1 MKYAYYP
8 GCSLRE
14 SAQEFDVSVRAVM
27 ERLGA
32 EIEEIPDWTCCGA
45 SAAESV
51 DHNLSLAL
59 PARNLALAE
68 KAMPGLDVLVP
79 CSACYLNL
87 LKLQRNVLAD
97 KSVMAQ
103 TNALLGDEGLAY
115 TGKTGRVRHLLDVLL
130 NDIGPEAVRAK
141 VEKPLHGLTVAPYYG
156 CQILR
161 PYRVFDDPERPSSME
176 PILSA
181 LGATIHPWTMG
192 GRCCGASLMATH
204 KEAALV
210 SVGEILRAAAA
221 APPDGQ
227 EDEAGGGADVIATV
241 CPMCQMNLDAY
252 QKQALREGGLGVAGR
267 PVTVLY
273 LSQLIGLA
281 FGLSAQQILLEKN
294 LAVTEAFRE
303 KLVHPKELSTA
314 AVTTA

>member
-1 MKYAYYP
+1 
-8 GCSLRE
+8 
-14 SAQEFDVSVRAVM
+14 
-27 ERLGA
+27 
-32 EIEEIPDWTCCGA
+32 
-45 SAAESV
+45 
-51 DHNLSLAL
+51 
-59 PARNLALAE
+59 
-68 KAMPGLDVLVP
+68 VLVP

-97 KSVMAQ
+97 KSVMAE
-103 TNALLGDEGLAY
+103 TNALLSDEGLAY

-181 LGATIHPWTMG
+181 LGAAIHPWSMG

-221 APPDGQ
+221 AAPPGGQ
-227 EDEAGGGADVIATV
+227 EDEEGGGADVIATV

-252 QKQALREGGLGVAGR
+252 QKQALREGGPGGTGR

-281 FGLSAQQILLEKN
+281 LGLPAQQVLLEKN
-294 LAVTEAFRE
+294 LAVTGAFRE
-303 KLVHPKELSTA
+303 KLVHPKELSTS